1 MTRNVARVVLVVC
14 LLSFV
19 RYALMA
25 DVSYRRLL
33 GATTEPQNWL
43 TYSGSYFSQRYS
55 TLRQVD
61 RTNISDLEQKWIY
74 QAAVIGTW
82 QATPLVVDGIMY
94 LTQRA
99 NDVVALDARTGRVF
113 WIYRH
118 SPSSEHT
125 ACCGANNRG
134 VAILGET
141 LFIGTLDARLIAID
155 AKSGRPKWNVEV
167 ADFRAGYSLTLAPL
181 VVKDKVIVGVGG
193 GELGVRGFIA
203 AYDAETG
210 KEAWRFHT
218 IPGPGEPGHE
228 TWEPCPSSPTAYCDP
243 EAWKHGGGSIW
254 TTGSFD
260 PELNLIY
267 WGVGNASPD
276 WNASQRP
283 GDNLYTASLVA
294 LEADTGKLKW
304 HYQATPH
311 DEYDYD
317 AVQIPVLVDMT
328 LDGSVAKVVLWANR
342 NGYFYVLDRA
352 TGKFLLG
359 RPFAKVNWSNGFDE
373 RGRPFRVS
381 HSAGTP
387 IWPGNQ
393 GATNW
398 YSPSYSPRTGLFY
411 VSVWEDYATIF
422 ESTPARYQQG
432 RMFGGGGFR
441 QVVPVPGAP
450 VTPFIQRGPIN
461 NWTEAAAR
469 GAVIALDARTGER
482 RWTFSMTDVTDSGI
496 LTTAADL
503 LFSGGREGYFQALDA
518 RTGTLLWRANLGGQI
533 VNGPI
538 TYQVNG
544 KQYIAV
550 IAGHVLASFALRD

>member
-1 MTRNVARVVLVVC
+1 
-14 LLSFV
+14 
-19 RYALMA
+19 
-25 DVSYRRLL
+25 
-33 GATTEPQNWL
+33 
-43 TYSGSYFSQRYS
+43 
-55 TLRQVD
+55 
-61 RTNISDLEQKWIY
+61 
-74 QAAVIGTW
+74 
-82 QATPLVVDGIMY
+82 
-94 LTQRA
+94 
-99 NDVVALDARTGRVF
+99 
-113 WIYRH
+113 
-118 SPSSEHT
+118 
-125 ACCGANNRG
+125 
-134 VAILGET
+134 
-141 LFIGTLDARLIAID
+141 
-155 AKSGRPKWNVEV
+155 
-167 ADFRAGYSLTLAPL
+167 
-181 VVKDKVIVGVGG
+181 
-193 GELGVRGFIA
+193 
-203 AYDAETG
+203 
-210 KEAWRFHT
+210 
-218 IPGPGEPGHE
+218 
-228 TWEPCPSSPTAYCDP
+228 
-243 EAWKHGGGSIW
+243 
-254 TTGSFD
+254 
-260 PELNLIY
+260 
-267 WGVGNASPD
+267 
-276 WNASQRP
+276 
-283 GDNLYTASLVA
+283 LVA
-294 LEADTGKLKW
+294 LEADTGTLKW

-311 DEYDYD
+311 DQYDYD

-359 RPFAKVNWSNGFDE
+359 RPFARVNWSSGFDE
-373 RGRPFRVS
+373 RGRPIRVS
-381 HSAGTP
+381 HPAGTP

-450 VTPFIQRGPIN
+450 VTPFVQRGPIN

-496 LTTAADL
+496 LTTASDL
-503 LFSGGREGYFQALDA
+503 LLTGGREGYFQALDA
-518 RTGTLLWRANLGGQI
+518 RTGTLLWRANLGGQM